1 MKRIILGALALSFL
15 FSGAMAQTVSV
26 QEAQTVAVN
35 FWNRHHPAE
44 ISEVKAPE
52 ATPVS
57 YGELSHMYVVNVADR
72 GFVIVAGDRCV
83 QPVLGYSFDSRFPER
98 MHPEISYWLG
108 GYEGQIADAVASGYV
123 PSQEVADM
131 WNQLLTQTAPDTP
144 VSLVVVPALL
154 TTRWDQGAPYNKY
167 CPYDSV
173 SHVKTVVGCVA
184 TAMAQIMR
192 YWKHPTCGTG
202 SHSYVPEQRTD
213 MPFGT
218 LSADFEHTTYI
229 YDYMPNS
236 VDENFSRERERNAVA
251 LLSYHCGV
259 SVDMMYGS
267 SSGAY
272 SECGYWSNACAT
284 SAFSDYFKYKPTLEL
299 RKRYNYSDS
308 VWRSMIDT
316 NLVHGRPMY
325 YSGHDNSGGHAFVL
339 DGADAQGRYHFN
351 WGWGGYADGYFS
363 VSNLAPGVGGAG
375 GNSTYTFNQGQTAIF
390 DLEPIPTQLDTVDVY
405 DTVCYDASSYTFYE
419 HTFTPSAGEY
429 NLVHLDT
436 IYRLHLEVARVKL
449 VYLNAN
455 GASGA
460 TITQRYCYLNG
471 FTAPECSFSRS
482 GYRFVGWCK
491 DPDGADE
498 IYPVGAVIPIRRSM
512 SLYAIWE
519 PLQGIEQVAE
529 ASVDLW
535 PNPTTGEVT
544 VSVGGARPV
553 SIAVLDIVGR
563 TVLSE
568 THVNAVGG
576 KAKISLE
583 KLPAGTY
590 TVQVGTDSGIY
601 NRRIIKR

>member
-1 MKRIILGALALSFL
+1 MKRILFGALALSFL
-15 FSGAMAQTVSV
+15 LSGAMAQTVTV

-35 FWNRHHPAE
+35 FWNRHHPVE
-44 ISEVKAPE
+44 VSGVKASE
-52 ATPVS
+52 TTLLS
-57 YGELSHMYVVNVADR
+57 YGEISHMYVVNVADR

-83 QPVLGYSFDSRFPER
+83 QPVLGYSFDSQFPER
-98 MHPEISYWLG
+98 MHPEVSYWLG
-108 GYEGQIADAVASGYV
+108 GFDAQIAEAVEAGYV
-123 PSQEVADM
+123 PSQEVVDM
-131 WNQLLTQTAPDTP
+131 WDQLLTQTSPETP

-154 TTRWDQGAPYNKY
+154 TTRWDQGSPYNQY

-173 SHVKTVVGCVA
+173 NHVKTVVGCVA

-192 YWKHPTCGTG
+192 YWRHPSCGTG
-202 SHSYVPEQRTD
+202 SHSYIPEQRTG
-213 MPFGT
+213 MSFGT

-236 VDENFSRERERNAVA
+236 VDANFSPAKERNAVA
-251 LLSYHCGV
+251 LLSYHCGIA
-259 SVDMMYGS
+259 VDMMYGS

-284 SAFSDYFKYKPTLEL
+284 SAFSDYFKYKTSLEL

-308 VWRSMIDT
+308 VWRLMIDT
-316 NLVHGRPMY
+316 NLENGRPMY

-339 DGADAQGRYHFN
+339 DGADGQGRYHFN
-351 WGWGGYADGYFS
+351 WGWGGYADGYYT
-363 VSNLAPGVGGAG
+363 VSNLAPGSGGAG
-375 GNSTYTFNQGQTAIF
+375 GNATYTFNLGQTAIF

-405 DTVCYDASSYTFYE
+405 DTVCYDATSYTFYE

-436 IYRLHLEVARVKL
+436 IYRLHLDIARVKL

-455 GASGA
+455 GAPGA

-471 FTAPECSFSRS
+471 FTAPECTFSRA
-482 GYRFVGWCK
+482 GYRFVGWCMY
-491 DPDGADE
+491 PDGEGE
-498 IYPVGAVIPIRRSM
+498 IYSVGEVIPIRRNL

-519 PLQGIEQVAE
+519 PLQGIEQANE
-529 ASVDLW
+529 ASVSLW

-544 VSVGGARPV
+544 VSVDGARPV
-553 SIAVLDIVGR
+553 SVTVLDVVGR
-563 TVLSE
+563 TVLRE
-568 THVNAVGG
+568 THVDAVGD

-590 TVQVGTDSGIY
+590 TVQVGTDSGVY
-601 NRRIIKR
+601 NQRIIKR